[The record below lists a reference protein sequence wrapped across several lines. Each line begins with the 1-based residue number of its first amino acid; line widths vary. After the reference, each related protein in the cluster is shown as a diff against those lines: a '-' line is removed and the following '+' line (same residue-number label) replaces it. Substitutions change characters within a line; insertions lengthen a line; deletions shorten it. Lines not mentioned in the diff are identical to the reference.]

1 MKNIAL
7 YIATLLLLTGCE
19 SCGDSGNEPFNSEIK
34 FLLIPQ
40 DIAVWKCWFWNF
52 PVNVAF

>member
-19 SCGDSGNEPFNSEIK
+19 SCGDSGTEPFNSEIK
-34 FLLIPQ
+34 FLN
-40 DIAVWKCWFWNF
+40 DRSAY
-52 PVNVAF
+52 